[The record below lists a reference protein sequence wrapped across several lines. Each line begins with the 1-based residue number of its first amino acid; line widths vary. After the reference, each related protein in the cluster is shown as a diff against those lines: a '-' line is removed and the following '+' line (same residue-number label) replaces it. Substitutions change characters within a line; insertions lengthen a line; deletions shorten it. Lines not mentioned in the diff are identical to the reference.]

1 LIPSTAHFIWLGRS
15 LPWLTRLAPVSAA
28 HRGEFDRVVFH
39 HEADLD
45 PTAIQFLSDRIEN
58 LELRQIPACS
68 DSQPGMGPTARSNLL
83 RLRILRD
90 EGGVYLDMDTLT
102 VSSFAPLLDKGF
114 FCGTEAVVFSAAMR
128 RSRNPAKWAGAVGKT
143 MARRICRWLP
153 SGWRFF
159 RKLEPFYEHRP
170 NNAVLGAIAGHPV
183 LSELVA
189 RSERRAVLP
198 GIRPKDI
205 GVRLLQELLD
215 EPVFMARSDIETHG
229 PDRFY
234 PLPPD
239 ICAHWFRSTDRL
251 SIHEIIA
258 TETRSVHWY
267 ASLIPSRISQPVDKF
282 WIEANRNRVPLARL
296 VTELDLPL

>member
-1 LIPSTAHFIWLGRS
+1 M
-15 LPWLTRLAPVSAA
+15 
-28 HRGEFDRVVFH
+28 VFH
-39 HEADLD
+39 HESDLD

-58 LELRQIPACS
+58 LELRQIPTYP
-68 DSQPGMGPTARSNLL
+68 DFRPGTGPTARSNLL

-128 RSRNPAKWAGAVGKT
+128 RSRNPAKWAGAVGKA

-189 RSERRAVLP
+189 RSERRADRP

-215 EPVFMARSDIETHG
+215 EPVFMTRSDIERHG
-229 PDRFY
+229 PDLFY

-239 ICAHWFRSTDRL
+239 ICAHWFRPTDRL
-251 SIHEIIA
+251 SIHEMLS
-258 TETRSVHWY
+258 THTRSVHWY
-267 ASLIPSRISQPVDKF
+267 ASLIPSRIIQPVDKF

-296 VTELDLPL
+296 ISNLDLPL